1 MLTLGFCFSRKPTF
15 LHYGGCTEGGVKKEM
30 LWMFFSLMLV
40 VSHEQEF
47 RNGQQ
52 QTLLWVLNLGLRA
65 ECPYSSCVGSFCFSF
80 PPSLNCFSLTLCF
93 LILLSQADLEF
104 AV

>member
-15 LHYGGCTEGGVKKEM
+15 FHYGGCTEGGVKKEM

-52 QTLLWVLNLGLRA
+52 QTLLG
-65 ECPYSSCVGSFCFSF
+65 C
-80 PPSLNCFSLTLCF
+80 
-93 LILLSQADLEF
+93 
-104 AV
+104 

>member
-30 LWMFFSLMLV
+30 LWMFFSFMLR

-52 QTLLWVLNLGLRA
+52 QTLLLGLRA
-65 ECPYSSCVGSFCFSF
+65 EYPYSSCVGSFCFSF
-80 PPSLNCFSLTLCF
+80 PPSLTLSY
-93 LILLSQADLEF
+93 LLF
-104 AV
+104 VF